1 MFYAIYRNI
10 SDSAWQCLL
19 DFKIDRIPVDVLAIA
34 RNANIT
40 VTRNTSAFKLSNS
53 EYGRTLTDGKSWII
67 IYDDTM
73 TEEVCRFT
81 IAHELGH
88 IFLGHD
94 MTYAKYSH
102 LKEFENK
109 PKSEQQADAF
119 ALRLLCPACV
129 LWGLNIS
136 KAEDI
141 SVCCKVPL
149 DIAKQR
155 EKRMREL
162 YKRNKFLTSPLE
174 REVYKQFGISI
185 KTSAL

>member
-10 SDSAWQCLL
+10 RDSAWQCLL
-19 DFKIDRIPVDVLAIA
+19 DFNIDRIPVSVLSIA

-40 VTRNTSAFKLSNS
+40 VVQNS
-53 EYGRTLTDGKSWII
+53 TARTLLNGEYGKTLTDGKSWII

-73 TEEVCRFT
+73 PEEVSRFT

-94 MTYAKYSH
+94 LTCVKYSH
-102 LKEFENK
+102 LKEFYKK

-129 LWGLNIS
+129 LWSLNIS
-136 KAEDI
+136 SAA
-141 SVCCKVPL
+141 
-149 DIAKQR
+149 DIAKYCKIPHNFAKQR
-155 EKRMREL
+155 AKRMGEL
-162 YKRNKFLTSPLE
+162 YKRNKFFSNPLE
-174 REVYKQFGISI
+174 KEVYKKFEHFI
-185 KTSAL
+185 KHSAL

>member
-10 SDSAWQCLL
+10 RDSAWQCLL
-19 DFKIDRIPVDVLAIA
+19 DFKADSLPVSVAAIA

-40 VTRNTSAFKLSNS
+40 VVKNSEAFRLSNG
-53 EYGRTLTDGKSWII
+53 EYGKTLTDGKSWII
-67 IYDDTM
+67 IYDDTLP
-73 TEEVCRFT
+73 EEVSRFA

-94 MTYAKYSH
+94 LTYVKYSH
-102 LKEFENK
+102 LKQFEKK
-109 PKSEQQADAF
+109 PKSELQADAF

-129 LWGLNIS
+129 LWSLNIS

-149 DIAKQR
+149 DIAMQR

-162 YKRNKFLTSPLE
+162 HKRNKFLTSPLE
-174 REVYKQFGISI
+174 KEVYKQFEQSI
-185 KTSAL
+185 KPSTL